1 MQESAPVF
9 GSQWLIAFAS
19 FVPDTSSS
27 KTSQDLP
34 QRWVPVQESL
44 LSELSSPTW
53 PKQGTWDLGFAY
65 ELPTSEPPTS
75 ESESSLLLPTPNA
88 YESTPAEG
96 YVDEV
101 RQSLEDPHKRLYLPG
116 RKWHTQRTLSR
127 MAPALL
133 PTPSA
138 NDSTGAEG
146 PTRSARQ
153 EKGTGGPSLRDLP
166 HLLPT
171 PSATQN
177 DGHDPDKFLARRE
190 RELAKG
196 QNGNGFGL
204 TLGMAV
210 QLLPTPTSSYRGDRS
225 EASKETG
232 GGNELRA
239 IRKLLPTPTVGDAHS
254 SGSRKLEGSKA
265 HPGTSLTDAIV
276 REKLLPTP
284 TVNDARNTGGRSQ
297 EDRRSLPMVEIA
309 RDVSGGSTPR
319 PSYVGKSASESPHPD
334 QLTIEDV

>member
-1 MQESAPVF
+1 
-9 GSQWLIAFAS
+9 
-19 FVPDTSSS
+19 
-27 KTSQDLP
+27 
-34 QRWVPVQESL
+34 VPVQESL

-53 PKQGTWDLGFAY
+53 PKQGIWADGFAY
-65 ELPTSEPPTS
+65 ELPTSEHPTS
-75 ESESSLLLPTPNA
+75 ESESSSSQLLPTPNA
-88 YESTPAEG
+88 YESTPTQG

-101 RQSLEDPHKRLYLPG
+101 RENLDDPHKRLYLPG
-116 RKWHTQRTLSR
+116 RRWHAQRTLSR
-127 MAPALL
+127 LAALL
-133 PTPSA
+133 PTPGA

-146 PTRSARQ
+146 PTRTSRQ

-166 HLLPT
+166 YLLPT

-177 DGHDPDKFLARRE
+177 DGHDPEKFLARRE

-210 QLLPTPTSSYRGDRS
+210 QLLPTPT
-225 EASKETG
+225 A
-232 GGNELRA
+232 
-239 IRKLLPTPTVGDAHS
+239 GDANT
-254 SGSRKLEGSKA
+254 SGSRKLPGSKA

-276 REKLLPTP
+276 REKLHEQKLLPTP

-319 PSYVGKSASESPHPD
+319 LSYVGKESSESVHPD

>member
-1 MQESAPVF
+1 MSHAKISPKPDQEQDSQESVLDF
-9 GSQWLIAFAS
+9 GSQWLIAFAR
-19 FVPDTSSS
+19 FNPDTSSS
-27 KTSQDLP
+27 RTSQDLQP
-34 QRWVPVQESL
+34 RWVPVQESL
-44 LSELSSPTW
+44 LSELSSPIW
-53 PKQGTWDLGFAY
+53 PKQGSWDLGFAY
-65 ELPTSEPPTS
+65 ELPTSEHPTDA
-75 ESESSLLLPTPNA
+75 SESSLLLPTPNA
-88 YESTPAEG
+88 YESTPAQD
-96 YVDEV
+96 YVEEV
-101 RQSLEDPHKRLYLPG
+101 RENLLDPHKRLYLPG
-116 RKWHTQRTLSR
+116 RRWHSQRTLSR
-127 MAPALL
+127 LAPLL
-133 PTPSA
+133 PTPGA

-177 DGHDPDKFLARRE
+177 DGHDPEKFLARRE

-210 QLLPTPTSSYRGDRS
+210 QLLPTPTS
-225 EASKETG
+225 
-232 GGNELRA
+232 
-239 IRKLLPTPTVGDAHS
+239 GDAHS

-284 TVNDARNTGGRSQ
+284 TVNDARNTGGQSQ
-297 EDRRSLPMVEIA
+297 ETRRSLPMVEIA
-309 RDVSGGSTPR
+309 KDVSGGSTPR
-319 PSYVGKSASESPHPD
+319 PSYVPMEREEDKNQGK
-334 QLTIEDV
+334 LF